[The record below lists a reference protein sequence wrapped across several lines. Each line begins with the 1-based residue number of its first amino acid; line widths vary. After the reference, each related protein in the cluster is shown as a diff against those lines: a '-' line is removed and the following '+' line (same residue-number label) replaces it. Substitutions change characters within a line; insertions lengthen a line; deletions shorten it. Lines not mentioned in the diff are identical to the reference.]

1 MFARVRHHLIKRHGR
16 ADSQL
21 AVNGAERAEDTID
34 RVDALD
40 DREHARCR
48 LSTRTMP
55 NLFIKR
61 TPFRGAMFCQE
72 VASQP
77 TDCTID
83 DPLIAI
89 VPRLIVQTGD
99 LGAATLD

>member
-34 RVDALD
+34 RVDA
-40 DREHARCR
+40 
-48 LSTRTMP
+48 P
-55 NLFIKR
+55 NFFIKR